1 MLASACAQTIE
12 EKAQVCSA
20 CHGEAGIPQEK
31 TTPVIWGQNEG
42 YLYLQLR
49 DFNKGSRKN
58 DQMSP
63 IAADLSKDDMKAL
76 AAYFTKLAWPNLQQP
91 SAAKDVSTK
100 ALTASADPSAVRA
113 AISISCKV
121 TARRRGWPASRAT
134 YLKQTML
141 AFRDGSRGNNP
152 GMSDLM
158 KAISPGGYRR
168 DLAIRRRPADTRR
181 QQRTLTS
188 ASAYFRGEACRE
200 RVVRGKVAADFPLLS
215 RKLAFRAATEQQL
228 GGGRVADGG
237 GDHQRRAAA
246 VVGIVDVRT
255 AVDEQRDDF
264 VHIVRCRLPRYN
276 PLPTSTR

>member
-1 MLASACAQTIE
+1 MSMSPSSARVSSFFAALTSALVFLCSQAVAQTIE

-100 ALTASADPSAVRA
+100 ALTAVGSIGCPS
-113 AISISCKV
+113 CHLDQLQGDGT
-121 TARRRGWPASRAT
+121 TARLAGQQSA

-158 KAISPGGYRR
+158 KAISPV
-168 DLAIRRRPADTRR
+168 DIDAIS
-181 QQRTLTS
+181 Q
-188 ASAYFRGEACRE
+188 Y
-200 RVVRGKVAADFPLLS
+200 AAGMQL
-215 RKLAFRAATEQQL
+215 L
-228 GGGRVADGG
+228 GGSNGR
-237 GDHQRRAAA
+237 
-246 VVGIVDVRT
+246 
-255 AVDEQRDDF
+255 
-264 VHIVRCRLPRYN
+264 
-276 PLPTSTR
+276 

>member
-1 MLASACAQTIE
+1 MSPSSARVSSFFAALTSALVFLCSQAVAQTIE

-100 ALTASADPSAVRA
+100 ALTAVGSIGCPS
-113 AISISCKV
+113 CHLDQLQGDGT
-121 TARRRGWPASRAT
+121 TARLAGQQSA

-158 KAISPGGYRR
+158 KAISPV
-168 DLAIRRRPADTRR
+168 DIDAIS
-181 QQRTLTS
+181 Q
-188 ASAYFRGEACRE
+188 Y
-200 RVVRGKVAADFPLLS
+200 AAGLQL
-215 RKLAFRAATEQQL
+215 L
-228 GGGRVADGG
+228 GGSNGR
-237 GDHQRRAAA
+237 
-246 VVGIVDVRT
+246 
-255 AVDEQRDDF
+255 
-264 VHIVRCRLPRYN
+264 
-276 PLPTSTR
+276 